1 MNKLLIL
8 LSIILVS
15 ACSHC
20 SGQRPSSTKYITRDS
35 TLVFTFE
42 GDTLYVDT
50 YESGCGLETYYLTD
64 MKIKDGETLYKG
76 YYEDEPHDICL
87 YGNVSGGHWEYFI
100 KFDNESVIPLIK
112 ISP

>member
-1 MNKLLIL
+1 MKKIAFLLF
-8 LSIILVS
+8 IILVS

-20 SGQRPSSTKYITRDS
+20 SEQKSFSTKYITRDS

-42 GDTLYVDT
+42 DDRLYVDT
-50 YESGCGLETYYLTD
+50 YESGCGLETYCLTD
-64 MKIKDGETLYKG
+64 IKSKDGETLYKG
-76 YYEDEPHDICL
+76 YYEDELHDICL

-100 KFDNESVIPLIK
+100 KFDDDDPIPIIK